1 VREGKPCDKG
11 EIMKNVR
18 LLIVDDNPQILQ
30 VLSNLLSDEFC
41 TVGTVSDGKSLI
53 AAAAALYPHIIITD
67 IPTITGLDMV
77 LQLEAVVPD
86 TKIMVLT
93 DHEEPAVA
101 TAALA
106 AGASAVLFR
115 KGVTDLRSKIRAI
128 IQDLLTACPKRLTAV
143 SQSTRSGSQGVLQYS

>member
-1 VREGKPCDKG
+1 
-11 EIMKNVR
+11 MKNVR
-18 LLIVDDNPQILQ
+18 LLIADDNPQILQ
-30 VLSNLLSDEFC
+30 FLSNLLSDDVC
-41 TVGTVSDGKSLI
+41 TVGTVSGRNALI

-67 IPTITGLDMV
+67 IPTITGLDV
-77 LQLEAVVPD
+77 VRQLEAVVPD
-86 TKIMVLT
+86 IKVMVLT

-115 KGVTDLRSKIRAI
+115 KGVPDLRCKIRAI

-143 SQSTRSGSQGVLQYS
+143 SRSARSGSQGVLQYS